1 MFRKLSLTALAVLV
15 AQPVS
20 ATEFTIDVA
29 HSSVGFKVAHMVVS
43 KTRGSFQDFAG
54 TIRLD
59 ENDLSNSSVE
69 VTIDAASIY
78 TANEERDDH
87 LRSPDFFDAENSPTI
102 RFKSGRIEKNGK
114 GFIATGNLTIKGS
127 TRLVE
132 LPFQLNG
139 PITDPWGNQRIGVE
153 IEPITIDRREFG
165 LTWSKTIEAG
175 GLMVGDEV
183 TIELEVEAVELKQE
197 PGA

>member
-1 MFRKLSLTALAVLV
+1 MSRKLSLIVLATLV
-15 AQPVS
+15 ALPVA
-20 ATEFTIDVA
+20 ATEFAIDMT
-29 HSSVGFKVAHMVVS
+29 HSSVGFKVAHMVVA
-43 KTRGSFQDFAG
+43 KTRGSFQDFSG

-59 ENDLSNSSVE
+59 ENDLTKSSVE
-69 VTIDAASIY
+69 VTIETASIY
-78 TANEERDDH
+78 TANEDRDNH
-87 LRSPDFFDAENSPTI
+87 LRSADFFDAENNPTI
-102 RFKSGRIEKNGK
+102 TFTSGKIEKDGT
-114 GFIATGNLTIKGS
+114 GYIATGNLTIKGN

-139 PITDPWGNQRIGVE
+139 PITDPWGNRRIGVE

-165 LTWSKTIEAG
+165 LTWSKTIETG
-175 GLMVGDEV
+175 GLVVGDEV

>member
-1 MFRKLSLTALAVLV
+1 MFRKLSLIVLTTLV
-15 AQPVS
+15 ALPVA
-20 ATEFTIDVA
+20 ATEFAIDTV
-29 HSSVGFKVAHMVVS
+29 HSSVGFKVTHMVVA
-43 KTRGSFQDFAG
+43 KVRGSFQDYAG

-59 ENDLSNSSVE
+59 ENDLTNSSVE
-69 VTIDAASIY
+69 VTIQAASIY
-78 TANEERDDH
+78 TANNDRD
-87 LRSPDFFDAENSPTI
+87 
-102 RFKSGRIEKNGK
+102 GYV
-114 GFIATGNLTIKGS
+114 ATGNLTIKGN

-139 PITDPWGNQRIGVE
+139 PITDPWGNRRIGVE

-165 LTWSKTIEAG
+165 LTWSKTIETG
-175 GLMVGDEV
+175 GLVVGDEV